1 MHSLVVINQI
11 VKGKNGK
18 GKCRFNMINKN
29 LLEYDKKLKEA
40 DIINIGCITL
50 DYEYYWYFTHCQL
63 LILDVIVFIS
73 ICHHL
78 LAEMFQ
84 DLSN

>member
-29 LLEYDKKLKEA
+29 LLEYDKKLKVNNTYREK
-40 DIINIGCITL
+40 L
-50 DYEYYWYFTHCQL
+50 Q
-63 LILDVIVFIS
+63 
-73 ICHHL
+73 
-78 LAEMFQ
+78 
-84 DLSN
+84 